1 MKCWRWSRQRNG
13 KVLLVGSFTAVQG
26 GVPRNRVCRVLG
38 EGGVPRNR
46 VCRVLGEE
54 GVVASGT
61 LTNLKIAVNCV
72 LGTFTGGFVP
82 SCAPR
87 RWRSKD

>member
-1 MKCWRWSRQRNG
+1 MVNCWRWSRQRDG
-13 KVLLVGSFTAVQG
+13 KVLLVGSFTAAQG
-26 GVPRNRVCRVLG
+26 GVPRNRVCRVL
-38 EGGVPRNR
+38 V
-46 VCRVLGEE
+46 E

>member
-1 MKCWRWSRQRNG
+1 
-13 KVLLVGSFTAVQG
+13 
-26 GVPRNRVCRVLG
+26 
-38 EGGVPRNR
+38 
-46 VCRVLGEE
+46 VLGEE